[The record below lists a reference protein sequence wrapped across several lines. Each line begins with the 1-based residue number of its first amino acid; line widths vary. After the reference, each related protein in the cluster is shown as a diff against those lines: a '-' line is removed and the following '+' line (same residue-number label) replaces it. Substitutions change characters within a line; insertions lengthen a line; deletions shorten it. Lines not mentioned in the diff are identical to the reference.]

1 MAAMMHS
8 KMWVLGQS
16 QLMAQECCAHGRA
29 LHGAGGLP
37 PLPNMLQDQGDV
49 LPEGGQSQADLHQ
62 LWHPPA
68 SGASNATPGAL
79 GHARSSYIGV
89 RVSTTSGGF
98 GSGAAHGMAKYSQS
112 LSPEL
117 IRAETSALQAL
128 TFTASFFTQAP
139 SLSRKL
145 LKQWKNPMILQQTI
159 SMAVMSLFHVGSAL
173 PMKAAAAPA
182 SEAVQGWIYFFIFN
196 FFLLQG

>member
-1 MAAMMHS
+1 
-8 KMWVLGQS
+8 
-16 QLMAQECCAHGRA
+16 
-29 LHGAGGLP
+29 
-37 PLPNMLQDQGDV
+37 
-49 LPEGGQSQADLHQ
+49 
-62 LWHPPA
+62 
-68 SGASNATPGAL
+68 
-79 GHARSSYIGV
+79 
-89 RVSTTSGGF
+89 
-98 GSGAAHGMAKYSQS
+98 MAKYSQS

-182 SEAVQGWIYFFIFN
+182 SEAVQGWIYFFIFY